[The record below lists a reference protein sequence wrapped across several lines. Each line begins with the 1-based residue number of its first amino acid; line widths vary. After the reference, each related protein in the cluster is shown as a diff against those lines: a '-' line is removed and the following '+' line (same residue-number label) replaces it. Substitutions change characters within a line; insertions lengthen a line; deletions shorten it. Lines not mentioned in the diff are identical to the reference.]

1 MFTYA
6 GTFFGERARG
16 TQRTQAKEW
25 EEWTHSSEWW
35 KGGGDGTGM
44 RLGRK
49 VRGRADRGCESAV
62 NDLKL
67 VRTIPLLPGLV

>member
-35 KGGGDGTGM
+35 RGGW
-44 RLGRK
+44 
-49 VRGRADRGCESAV
+49 DRDEVG
-62 NDLKL
+62 
-67 VRTIPLLPGLV
+67 